1 MPWIH
6 RNYSI
11 HTENDP
17 IRIEMY
23 PNRIEISN
31 PGGLYGR
38 LTIDELE
45 KTKADVRNPFIAA
58 ALEILNHT
66 ENRYSGIPTIYSEM
80 KKAGLLEPKFENLR
94 ETFKVTLFKKTKT
107 ENDLQSRI
115 IDFCKKPRSKEILAK
130 EFGFDEK
137 HPAYFINNYVIP
149 LIEAGKLRYT
159 IPDKP
164 KSKNQKI
171 VIV

>member
-1 MPWIH
+1 MA
-6 RNYSI
+6 
-11 HTENDP
+11 D
-17 IRIEMY
+17 
-23 PNRIEISN
+23 SN
-31 PGGLYGR
+31 FNPQH
-38 LTIDELE
+38 LTISHF
-45 KTKADVRNPFIAA
+45 R
-58 ALEILNHT
+58 
-66 ENRYSGIPTIYSEM
+66 G
-80 KKAGLLEPKFENLR
+80 
-94 ETFKVTLFKKTKT
+94 TFQVTLFKKKKT
-107 ENDLQSRI
+107 ENDLPSRI
-115 IDFCKKPRSKEILAK
+115 IDFCKKPRSKEMLAK